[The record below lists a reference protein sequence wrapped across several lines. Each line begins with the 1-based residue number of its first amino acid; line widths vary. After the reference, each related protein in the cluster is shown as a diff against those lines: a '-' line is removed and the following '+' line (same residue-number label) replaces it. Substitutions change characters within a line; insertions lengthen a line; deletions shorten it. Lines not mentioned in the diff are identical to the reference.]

1 MIIKDDLK
9 NIKIRFRKYY
19 EEEFNDP
26 NESFLDFL
34 FELVSEEKLLMVMSR
49 EKNYLAAVQTLPS
62 YE

>member
-1 MIIKDDLK
+1 MITKDDLK

-34 FELVSEEKLLMVMSR
+34 FELVSEEKLLKVMSR
-49 EKNYLAAVQTLPS
+49 EQNYFYSHLKKFQ
-62 YE
+62 

>member
-1 MIIKDDLK
+1 MITKDDLK

-34 FELVSEEKLLMVMSR
+34 FELVSEEKLLKVMSR
-49 EKNYLAAVQTLPS
+49 EQNYFYSHLKKYQ
-62 YE
+62 

>member
-34 FELVSEEKLLMVMSR
+34 FELVSEEKLLKVMSR
-49 EKNYLAAVQTLPS
+49 EKNYFYSHLKKYQ
-62 YE
+62 

>member
-34 FELVSEEKLLMVMSR
+34 FELVSEEKLLKVMSR
-49 EKNYLAAVQTLPS
+49 EQNYFYSHLKKYQ
-62 YE
+62 

>member
-1 MIIKDDLK
+1 MITKDDLK

-34 FELVSEEKLLMVMSR
+34 FELVSEEKLLKVISR
-49 EKNYLAAVQTLPS
+49 EQNYFYSHLKKYQ
-62 YE
+62 